1 VIYYEKPMNIVILQL
16 KQEMYI
22 FYKNIRLYIKRF
34 LTFILIY
41 FFKYYFNTDRYVA
54 YGLLKS

>member
-1 VIYYEKPMNIVILQL
+1 VIYSEKPINIVILQL

-34 LTFILIY
+34 LTFTLIY
-41 FFKYYFNTDRYVA
+41 FFKDYFNTDRYIA
-54 YGLLKS
+54 YELLK